1 MAINLHDALSEHD
14 FADILKEY
22 DDAKQVTGAN

>member
-1 MAINLHDALSEHD
+1 MAINLHDALSEQD
-14 FADILKEY
+14 FENILKEY